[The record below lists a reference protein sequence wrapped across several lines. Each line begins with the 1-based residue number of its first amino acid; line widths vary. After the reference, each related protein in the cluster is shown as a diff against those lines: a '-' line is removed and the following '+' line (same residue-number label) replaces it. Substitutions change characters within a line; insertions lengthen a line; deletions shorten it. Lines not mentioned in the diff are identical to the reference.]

1 MSMLLMFFAR
11 LPMTAMGIT
20 LTLHVVSDLGRGYG
34 AAGLVGTATMLGSAV
49 GAPLLG
55 RAIDRYGLRPVVA
68 VCGISTTAFW
78 ASTPYLPYFVLV
90 TIALPAGL
98 LTVPAGSLA
107 RQVLAAL
114 VPEGQRRAAFSL
126 DTISVEAS
134 FMVGPSVGILVITQ
148 VSAKVA
154 LTGIGVCFGLAA
166 IALLV
171 LNPPVRGEDEPV
183 RDRTDIRPPLRSWLS
198 GRLIATLLIA
208 IGALFTLVGTEVAVL
223 AALRANGD
231 VRWTG
236 LVITLMCIASMAG
249 GIVHGAVR
257 KSLSQSKL
265 MLLLALLVIPVG
277 LLDQPWWLLAIALIP
292 TNLACAPTLAATT
305 ETVSKI
311 APTRVRGEA
320 MGLQDSATRL
330 GLALGGPVVGFV
342 IDHSTPA
349 WGFAAAGLGGLA
361 VASLGV
367 LWHLRSRGFSGLY
380 HAPQAEA
387 GVNAR

>member
-1 MSMLLMFFAR
+1 MLLMFFAR

-34 AAGLVGTATMLGSAV
+34 AAGLVGTATMLGSAI

-55 RAIDRYGLRPVVA
+55 RSIDRYGLRPVVA
-68 VCGISTTAFW
+68 ACGLCTTAFW
-78 ASTPYLPYFVLV
+78 VSTPYLPYFVLV

-114 VPEGQRRAAFSL
+114 VPEDQRRAAFSL
-126 DTISVEAS
+126 DTISVETS

-148 VSAKVA
+148 ASSRVA
-154 LTGIGVCFGLAA
+154 LTAIGVCFGLAA

-171 LNPPVRGEDEPV
+171 MNPPVRGAAEPA
-183 RDRTDIRPPLRSWLS
+183 RDRAEVRPPLRTWLT
-198 GRLIATLLIA
+198 GRLIATFLIA
-208 IGALFTLVGTEVAVL
+208 IGALFTLVGTEVAML
-223 AALRANGD
+223 AALRANGE
-231 VRWTG
+231 VSWTG
-236 LVITLMCIASMAG
+236 LVITIMCVASVAG
-249 GIVHGAVR
+249 GVVHGAVR

-265 MLLLALLVIPVG
+265 MLLLGLLVIPAG

-292 TNLACAPTLAATT
+292 TNAACAPTLAATT

-311 APTRVRGEA
+311 APTQVRGEA

-342 IDHSTPA
+342 IDHSSPA
-349 WGFAAAGLGGLA
+349 WGFVAAGLGGLA
-361 VASLGV
+361 VAAVGF
-367 LWHLRSRGFSGLY
+367 LWHLRSGSSTTAKLV
-380 HAPQAEA
+380 EA
-387 GVNAR
+387 R